1 MGFHGRTILVTGA
14 ASGMGR
20 ATTELLS
27 ERGATVYAVDR
38 NDAML
43 AEVCDASDAIARVC
57 DISIPGATESIVGE
71 IVREQ
76 GKLDGAVNFAGVL
89 KRTGILDCTDE
100 EYDYVMNVN
109 ARGCFFLCRAAA
121 RVMKTQGSGSI
132 VNISSI
138 WSEVG
143 AAGVLA
149 YCASKGAVSQI
160 TRAAA
165 LDLAGTGVR
174 VNEVRPGETNTPMLA
189 SERGVALSPQ
199 EIAEKLKQIAETI
212 PEGRLAEPVEI
223 ARAALFL
230 LSDESSYLQGSSIT
244 VDGAFT
250 AC

>member
-1 MGFHGRTILVTGA
+1 MRFQGRAILVTGA

-20 ATTELLS
+20 ATTKLLS
-27 ERGATVYAVDR
+27 EQGATVYAVDR
-38 NDAML
+38 NEAML
-43 AEVCDASDAIARVC
+43 LEVCEASGAIARVC
-57 DISIPGATESIVGE
+57 DIAIPGESDSLVGE

-76 GKLDGAVNFAGVL
+76 GKLDGVVNFAGVL
-89 KRTGILDCTDE
+89 KRTGILECTDE
-100 EYDYVMNVN
+100 DFDYVMNVN

-121 RVMKTQGSGSI
+121 RVMKSRGSGSI

-174 VNEVRPGETNTPMLA
+174 VNEVRPGGTLVVILLCR
-189 SERGVALSPQ
+189 RGEL
-199 EIAEKLKQIAETI
+199 
-212 PEGRLAEPVEI
+212 
-223 ARAALFL
+223 
-230 LSDESSYLQGSSIT
+230 
-244 VDGAFT
+244 
-250 AC
+250 